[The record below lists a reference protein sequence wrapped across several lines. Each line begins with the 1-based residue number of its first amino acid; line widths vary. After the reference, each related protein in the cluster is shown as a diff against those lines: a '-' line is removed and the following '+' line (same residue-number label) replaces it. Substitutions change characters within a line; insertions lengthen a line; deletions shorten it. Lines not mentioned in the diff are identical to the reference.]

1 MRRALLSA
9 ACVAALAAPM
19 RAEAGAF
26 VFAGETNG
34 IDMVAHP
41 QNYSGTGG
49 LRPDLTICIDISVNP
64 AIAAQAEGSVIK
76 AVETYNRFRSI
87 PDNILAFNAST
98 DIPSGRVDFESTL
111 LHEMGHCQGLA
122 HPNHASESGLPSPQI
137 NGTKSTDG
145 TDNVFNQAAGTDGLH
160 GSRDDVRGDDVNLHW
175 YIRNQNNP
183 GLLPAVVDTTT
194 MIRALTALPAGHNFA
209 ANADRDVMA
218 ALGFPLTEAVMQQG
232 AFSNEAQRH
241 LQHDD
246 VVTLRLARAGLDRT
260 AGNADDYRY
269 NLRYVGQLN
278 NPSNADCNL
287 RVRLDT
293 TSFAVCA
300 LNGSFMAGNNI
311 RITSANLGF
320 SSSANWY
327 FSPGPNTVTTITGDT
342 PDPSVVGQAYT
353 VSVTVREAAGIAIT
367 GEPRGVV
374 EVSDGVAAPNTA
386 TCTIT
391 LAGTVNETGSC
402 QLTSTVAGMHTL
414 RAQFLGFGGWDA
426 SSGTA
431 PHAVNAA
438 GASPTTTSIT
448 SDAPD
453 PSVVGQSYPVAVL
466 VSSAGGTPTGTVTIS
481 DGSAQCTTA
490 ALVGGAGS
498 CNLTS
503 TSAGAKTLT
512 ASYPGNAS
520 FQASVGT
527 TAHQVNA
534 AATTTSISS
543 DNPDPSTSG
552 QLVTVAYGVTV
563 NSPGAGSPTGNV
575 TVTASG
581 GSETCTGT
589 VAAGS
594 CQLTLV
600 NLGNR
605 TLTASYAGNAN
616 FSASSGTTP
625 HTVNAAPTTTSITSD
640 TPDPSVV
647 GQPYAVAVQVT
658 SSGGTPTGT
667 VSVSDGVAQCT
678 TPALAGGTASCNLTS
693 TTPGAKTLTA
703 SYPAQGVFATS
714 QGTTAHT
721 VNKANSA
728 TAIPNATPSPSNVGQ
743 PVSVSYTV
751 QAVAPGAGTPTGNV
765 TVTASGGS
773 ETCSA
778 SVAAGSCIITLQSA
792 GSRTLT
798 ASYPGDANFNASS
811 GTRPQTVNGA
821 PTLIFADGFE

>member
-1 MRRALLSA
+1 MKRALLA
-9 ACVAALAAPM
+9 TIGVALLLPAS
-19 RAEAGAF
+19 RAVAGAYI
-26 VFAGETNG
+26 FADANNL
-34 IDMVAHP
+34 DRVAHP

-49 LRPDLTICIDISVNP
+49 ERPDLTICIDISVNG

-76 AVETYNRFRSI
+76 AVETFNRLRSI
-87 PDNILAFNAST
+87 PDNNLAFNANT
-98 DIPSGRVDFESTL
+98 DIPSGQVDFESTL

-122 HPNHASESGLPSPQI
+122 HPNHATESGLAEPDR
-137 NGTKSTDG
+137 NGTKSTVG
-145 TDNVFNQAAGTDGLH
+145 ANGVFNQGAGADGRH
-160 GSRDDVRGDDVNLHW
+160 GSSDDVRGDDVNLHW
-175 YIRNQNNP
+175 YVRNQNNP
-183 GLLPAVVDTTT
+183 GVLPAVVDTTT

-209 ANADRDVMA
+209 ANADRDVMN
-218 ALGFPLTEAVMQQG
+218 ALGFPATEAVMQQG
-232 AFSNEAQRH
+232 AFTREAQRH
-241 LQHDD
+241 FQHDD
-246 VVTLRLARAGLDRT
+246 VATLRLARAGLDRT

-278 NPSNADCNL
+278 NPSNANCNL
-287 RVRLDT
+287 RVRLDN
-293 TSFAVCA
+293 TSFAVCSVS
-300 LNGSFMAGNNI
+300 GSSINAGNI
-311 RITSANLGF
+311 RIVSANLGF
-320 SSSANWY
+320 NSATNWY
-327 FSPGPNTVTTITGDT
+327 FSPAPNTVTTITADT
-342 PDPSVVGQAYT
+342 PDPTVVGQAYT
-353 VSVTVREAAGIAIT
+353 VSVTVREAAGIAIN

-374 EVSDGVAAPNTA
+374 EVSDGVPAPNTG
-386 TCTIT
+386 TCTIN

-448 SDAPD
+448 SDLPD
-453 PSVVGQSYPVAVL
+453 PSVVGQPYAVAVL
-466 VSSAGGTPTGTVTIS
+466 VSSAGGTPTGTVTVS
-481 DGSAQCTTA
+481 DGSAQCTTP

-512 ASYPGNAS
+512 ASYGGNAS
-520 FQASVGT
+520 FQASMGT
-527 TAHQVNA
+527 APHQVNA
-534 AATTTSISS
+534 AATTTVITS
-543 DNPDPSTSG
+543 DNPEPSTSG

-563 NSPGAGSPTGNV
+563 NSPGAGAPSGNV

-594 CQLTLV
+594 CQIALV

-605 TLTASYAGNAN
+605 TLTATYAGNAN
-616 FSASSGTTP
+616 FAASSGTTP
-625 HTVNAAPTTTSITSD
+625 HQVNAAPTTTSITSD
-640 TPDPSVV
+640 TPDPTVV

-658 SSGGTPTGT
+658 SGGGTPTGT
-667 VSVSDGVAQCT
+667 VSVSDGAAQCT
-678 TPALAGGTASCNLTS
+678 TPALSSGAASCNLAS
-693 TTPGAKTLTA
+693 TTAGAKTLTA
-703 SYPAQGVFATS
+703 SYAAQGVFAAS

-721 VNKANSA
+721 VNKANST
-728 TAIPNATPSPSNVGQ
+728 TAIPSATPSPSGVGQ
-743 PVSVSYTV
+743 AVTVNYTV

-765 TVTASGGS
+765 TVSISGGS
-773 ETCSA
+773 ESCTA
-778 SVAAGSCIITLQSA
+778 SVASGSCQLTPLSA

-811 GTRPQTVNGA
+811 GTRPHTVTA
-821 PTLIFADGFE
+821 SATLIFADGFE